1 MKYIEKY
8 LEEVKHKKI
17 MVKIKELGVFKDN
30 YKENIYTP
38 IDFDWSGR
46 QLWLNSIQCCDYKE
60 IGSSNYSYDQIGTYN
75 FIFNINA
82 GDNNHS
88 LKGGEYYVFI
98 IQIEITEWYRDEHN
112 IANDILNALNTYPI
126 IDIMEVL
133 AAFKQRKYYRLGNKY
148 CITNETSN

>member
-1 MKYIEKY
+1 MIK
-8 LEEVKHKKI
+8 V
-17 MVKIKELGVFKDN
+17 KELGVFKDD
-30 YKENIYTP
+30 YDTQIFAP
-38 IDFDWSGR
+38 INFNWSGR
-46 QLWLNSIQCCDYKE
+46 QLWLKMIQCCDYKE

-75 FIFNINA
+75 FVFNINA

-88 LKGGEYYVFI
+88 QKGGEYYVFI
-98 IQIEITEWYRDEHN
+98 IQVEINEWYRDEHS

-148 CITNETSN
+148 CIINETSD